1 MARCRRRVGGDLAAV
16 HGRKIADRLVYRQQ
30 RHDLD
35 LWRGRRAAG
44 DPAVGLLLGADFSSW
59 GRIHKNLVRPAER
72 EAAATGLTTGS
83 EKRSTPRPNPVIV
96 LIS

>member
-16 HGRKIADRLVYRQQ
+16 HERKIVDRLVYRQQ

-59 GRIHKNLVRPAER
+59 SRIHESLVRPAER
-72 EAAATGLTTGS
+72 QAAAGLTTGRES
-83 EKRSTPRPNPVIV
+83 ASTPLPNPVIV
-96 LIS
+96 LLS